1 MFHDV
6 EHEIDGFCRYG
17 EGGNQ
22 YLFILIRYH
31 DAVFLL
37 QLKSREIEYYMSC
50 WRESF
55 WKRFWNK
62 QLEPNQDQTDATLVC
77 IFRRTDVK
85 RGSKIIQSSR
95 PIHITATVLIRE
107 TNRLLETDETRRV
120 VGQICGYITTTTAS
134 SVISDIPLDSVQ
146 QIVVVLTPSRRR
158 VLLDVVIDVPLTDI
172 AQSKLR
178 SEVSALFHTT
188 NAPHIKEWIKT
199 HSSQLTNCNKSIS
212 FLEEYDPNYLTAFDN
227 HGVNNF
233 TPLLYCQVTK
243 SSRLL
248 SIPNN
253 IVPHTLPQVY
263 LRFHYSVRVS
273 CLQTPSK

>member
-1 MFHDV
+1 MLCSYSNWDHIQV
-6 EHEIDGFCRYG
+6 YRIHINR
-17 EGGNQ
+17 
-22 YLFILIRYH
+22 RRT
-31 DAVFLL
+31 A
-37 QLKSREIEYYMSC
+37 S
-50 WRESF
+50 

-120 VGQICGYITTTTAS
+120 VGQISGYITTTTAS

-146 QIVVVLTPSRRR
+146 QIVVVLTPSRIR

-178 SEVSALFHTT
+178 SKVTAFFHTT
-188 NAPHIKEWIKT
+188 NATHIKEWMKT
-199 HSSQLTNCNKSIS
+199 HSSQLTNCDYNRYRFWKDITQ
-212 FLEEYDPNYLTAFDN
+212 TAWLHMIVKEFITAPCARIVKRLVYRGYRILMKWWSGMWRERAEHDN
-227 HGVNNF
+227 VWKRQETMRNA
-233 TPLLYCQVTK
+233 
-243 SSRLL
+243 
-248 SIPNN
+248 
-253 IVPHTLPQVY
+253 
-263 LRFHYSVRVS
+263 
-273 CLQTPSK
+273 